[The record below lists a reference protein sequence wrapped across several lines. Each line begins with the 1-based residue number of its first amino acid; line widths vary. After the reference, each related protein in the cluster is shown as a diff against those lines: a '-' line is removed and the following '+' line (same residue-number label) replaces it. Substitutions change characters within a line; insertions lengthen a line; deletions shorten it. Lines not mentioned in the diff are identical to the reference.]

1 MGTRALTFV
10 YEGERAIIN
19 LYRQYDGYPSGH
31 GAELAAFLEGFKV
44 GNGIGGNMPA
54 RYANGMGCLAA
65 QLVANFK
72 TEAGQFYLH
81 SPEATECGQDYEYHV
96 YSRDGELR
104 VAVTNR
110 GCNFFGLTTS
120 DVNESIFDGPVADF
134 VRFCSEEELA

>member
-10 YEGERAIIN
+10 YEGTRPIIN
-19 LYRQYDGYPSGH
+19 LYRQYDGYPTGH
-31 GAELAAFLEGFKV
+31 GAELAQFLEGFKV
-44 GNGIGGNMPA
+44 GNGIGANTPS

-81 SPEATECGQDYEYHV
+81 SPEQKECGQDYEYHV
-96 YSRDGELR
+96 YSKDGELR

-134 VRFCSEEELA
+134 VRFCSEDEMA

>member
-10 YEGERAIIN
+10 YEDTTPIIN

-31 GAELAAFLEGFKV
+31 GAELAKFLEGYTV
-44 GNGIGGNMPA
+44 VNGFGEK
-54 RYANGMGCLAA
+54 RKKLANGMGCLAA

-72 TEAGQFYLH
+72 TEVGQFYLH
-81 SPEATECGQDYEYHV
+81 SPKQKDCGQDFEYHV
-96 YSRDGELR
+96 YSKDGELR

-110 GCNFFGLTTS
+110 GSNFFGLTTS

-134 VRFCSEEELA
+134 VRFCTEDELA

>member
-10 YEGERAIIN
+10 YDGERPIIN

-31 GAELAAFLEGFKV
+31 GAELAQFLEGYTV
-44 GNGIGGNMPA
+44 VNGFGEK
-54 RYANGMGCLAA
+54 RSKLANGMGCLAA

-72 TEAGQFYLH
+72 TEVGQFYLH
-81 SPEATECGQDYEYHV
+81 SPNEKDCGQDFEYHV
-96 YSRDGELR
+96 YSKDGELR

-120 DVNESIFDGPVADF
+120 NVNESIFDGPVADF